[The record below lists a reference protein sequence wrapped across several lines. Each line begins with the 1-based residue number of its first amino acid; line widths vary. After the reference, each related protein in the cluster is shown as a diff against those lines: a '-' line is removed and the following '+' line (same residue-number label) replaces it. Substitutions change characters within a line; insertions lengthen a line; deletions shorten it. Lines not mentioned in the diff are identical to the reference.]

1 MPIPD
6 RLVIAT
12 RESALALWQARHIA
26 ARLESLYTGL
36 KVELLGMTTHG
47 DRILDVTLNKIG
59 GKGLFVKEL
68 EVALLEGRADLAVH
82 SMKDMPM
89 RMPDG
94 FAIAAITEREDPRD
108 AFVCSQYASL
118 ATLPKGAV
126 VGTSSLRREA
136 QVRAAFPHLAVKPLR
151 GNVQTRLNKLD
162 AGEYQAIILAAAGLK
177 RLDMAYR
184 IRAALTPEESLPA
197 PGQGALGIEICADR
211 TDLAE
216 LLAPLN
222 HAETADCVNAER
234 AMSLRLDGSCET
246 PLGGYAEVVDGHFL
260 RMRGFVA
267 SPDGSQMLRA
277 EANGSRAAA
286 VGVGR
291 QVADLMLTEGA
302 RALLKPAV

>member
-1 MPIPD
+1 MSVPD
-6 RLVIAT
+6 HLVIAT

-26 ARLESLYTGL
+26 TRLEALYPGL
-36 KVELLGMTTHG
+36 KVELLGMTTQG

-68 EVALLEGRADLAVH
+68 ETALLEGRADLAVH

-89 RMPDG
+89 RLPDG

-108 AFVCSQYASL
+108 AFVSNAYARL
-118 ATLPKGAV
+118 VDLPAGAV

-136 QVRAAFPHLAVKPLR
+136 QIRAVYPQLQVKPLR
-151 GNVQTRLNKLD
+151 GNLQTRLGKLD
-162 AGEYQAIILAAAGLK
+162 AGEYDAIILAAAGLK
-177 RLDMAYR
+177 RLGLGDR
-184 IRAALTPEESLPA
+184 IKTALSPEESLPA
-197 PGQGALGIEICADR
+197 PGQGALGIEIRADR
-211 TDLAE
+211 AELLA

-222 HAETADCVNAER
+222 HAETADCVTAER

-246 PLGGYAEVVDGHFL
+246 PLGGYAEIVDEHFL

-267 SPDGSQMLRA
+267 SPDGSEILRA
-277 EANGSRAAA
+277 ESNGSRAAA
-286 VGVGR
+286 LGLGR

-302 RALLKPAV
+302 RALLTPKA